1 MTGFAERRR
10 TKVGRHLLA
19 APAVLCATLILAGCG
34 DMSRFQTASRP
45 PAAAPAKP
53 ARPAVQTPT
62 AEREHER
69 ILASYGG
76 AYDDP
81 QLEALINKTVERL
94 VAASERPDLAYKVT
108 ILNSGAVN
116 AFALPTGQLYVTRGL
131 VALAND
137 TSELSS
143 VLSHE
148 MAHVLAKHAAIR
160 EDQARQAA
168 LVTHV
173 VTEMGTDPDLT
184 ALALAKSKLTMASF
198 SRAQEFEADGI
209 GVGISARAHFDPY
222 GAARFLTAMERNAA
236 LKAGKPSLDPR
247 SQDFLSS
254 HPATPE
260 RVQNAQ
266 ANARQYSSPAQGER
280 DRETYLAAID
290 NIVYG
295 EDPSEGF
302 VRGRRFLH
310 PKLGFTFQAPEGFTL
325 DNTAQAVIGVREGGS
340 QAMRFD
346 VVRVPAE
353 QKLTE
358 YLNSGWMEN
367 VDKASTEELTI
378 NGFPA
383 ASAVAHGEQW
393 QFRIYAL
400 RFGSDVYRF
409 IFATRHKTTESERNA
424 RETVASFRRLT
435 LDEIQAAR
443 PLRIKV
449 IPCSPA
455 IPWNRCLTA
464 WRASI
469 IPRSV
474 FACSTTSISTR
485 RSKYAIGSR
494 SWWTS
499 AYSATQFCSSR
510 SASGRGNSERSENTV
525 HRSAKS
531 PAERPGFLILQVL
544 LNQLRSFVGDRRVV
558 AIGINVAIRLG
569 ILTPPWRRGAGSWR
583 AGLRFP

>member
-1 MTGFAERRR
+1 LAIAGVCAA
-10 TKVGRHLLA
+10 LL
-19 APAVLCATLILAGCG
+19 LSGCG
-34 DMSRFQTASRP
+34 DMSRFHTASP
-45 PAAAPAKP
+45 SSATAKP
-53 ARPAVQTPT
+53 ARIAAQPSA

-69 ILASYGG
+69 ILSSYGG

-81 QLEALINKTVERL
+81 RLQSLITKTVDRL
-94 VAASERPDLAYKVT
+94 VAASDRPDLTYKVT

-131 VALAND
+131 IALASD

-160 EDQARQAA
+160 EDQAKQAA
-168 LVTHV
+168 IVTRV
-173 VTEMGTDPDLT
+173 VKEMGNDPDIT
-184 ALALAKSKLTMASF
+184 ALALAKTKLTMASF

-222 GAARFLTAMERNAA
+222 GAARFLYAMERNAA
-236 LKAGKPSLDPR
+236 LKAGRASIDPR

-266 ANARQYSSPAQGER
+266 TIARQFSSPQSGER
-280 DRETYLAAID
+280 DHDSYLAAID

-310 PKLGFTFQAPEGFTL
+310 PKLGFTFQAPSGFTL
-325 DNTAQAVIGVREGGS
+325 DNTAQAVIGVRDGGD

-353 QKLTE
+353 QSLSD

-367 VDKASTEELTI
+367 VDKASTEQLSI

-383 ASAVAHGEQW
+383 ASVAARGDQW
-393 QFRIYAL
+393 QFRVYAL

-409 IFATRHKTTESERNA
+409 IFAAKQKNLESDQNA
-424 RETVASFRRLT
+424 RETVRSFRRLT
-435 LDEIQAAR
+435 LEEIQAAR
-443 PLRIKV
+443 PLRIKIV
-449 IPCSPA
+449 TVQPGD
-455 IPWNRCLTA
+455 
-464 WRASI
+464 
-469 IPRSV
+469 SV
-474 FACSTTSISTR
+474 ESMSR
-485 RSKYAIGSR
+485 RMAGVDR
-494 SWWTS
+494 PE
-499 AYSATQFCSSR
+499 QRFR
-510 SASGRGNSERSENTV
+510 MLNGLDDSGKVKPGERV
-525 HRSAKS
+525 K
-531 PAERPGFLILQVL
+531 I
-544 LNQLRSFVGDRRVV
+544 VV
-558 AIGINVAIRLG
+558 D
-569 ILTPPWRRGAGSWR
+569 
-583 AGLRFP
+583 

>member
-1 MTGFAERRR
+1 MASLGRRLRRR
-10 TKVGRHLLA
+10 WNCDSRRGLA
-19 APAVLCATLILAGCG
+19 ASVLLCAALSLGGCG
-34 DMSRFQTASRP
+34 DISRFQTAS
-45 PAAAPAKP
+45 PAGSASTKP
-53 ARPAVQTPT
+53 VRTVAQTPA

-69 ILASYGG
+69 ILSSYGG

-81 QLEALINKTVERL
+81 RLEALITKTVDRL
-94 VAASERPDLAYKVT
+94 VAASDRPDLAYKVT

-131 VALAND
+131 IALASD

-148 MAHVLAKHAAIR
+148 MAHVLAKHASIR

-168 LVTHV
+168 IVTRV
-173 VTEMGTDPDLT
+173 VTDMGNDPDLT
-184 ALALAKSKLTMASF
+184 ALALAKTKLTMASF

-236 LKAGKPSLDPR
+236 MKAGKASLDPR

-254 HPATPE
+254 HPATPD
-260 RVQNAQ
+260 RVDNAR
-266 ANARQYSSPAQGER
+266 ANARQYTAPQGGEQ
-280 DRETYLAAID
+280 DREVYLSAID

-310 PKLGFTFQAPEGFTL
+310 PKLGFTFQAPEAFTL
-325 DNTAQAVIGVREGGS
+325 DNTAQAVIGVRDGGS

-353 QKLTE
+353 QTLGD

-367 VDKASTEELTI
+367 VDKATTEDITV

-383 ASAVAHGEQW
+383 ATALAHGDQW
-393 QFRIYAL
+393 QFRITTL

-409 IFATRHKTTESERNA
+409 IFAARQKTTESERNA

-435 LDEIQAAR
+435 LEEIQAAR

-449 IPCSPA
+449 I
-455 IPWNRCLTA
+455 
-464 WRASI
+464 
-469 IPRSV
+469 
-474 FACSTTSISTR
+474 
-485 RSKYAIGSR
+485 
-494 SWWTS
+494 
-499 AYSATQFCSSR
+499 
-510 SASGRGNSERSENTV
+510 TV
-525 HRSAKS
+525 QPGDTVESLSHRMAGVDR
-531 PAERPGFLILQVL
+531 PAERFRVLNGLEPHAQVKV
-544 LNQLRSFVGDRRVV
+544 RDKVKIVV
-558 AIGINVAIRLG
+558 D
-569 ILTPPWRRGAGSWR
+569 
-583 AGLRFP
+583 

>member
-1 MTGFAERRR
+1 VAGF
-10 TKVGRHLLA
+10 VGRRERGTSRRLWA
-19 APAVLCATLILAGCG
+19 ASALLCAAFALASCG
-34 DMSRFQTASRP
+34 DINRFQTAS
-45 PAAAPAKP
+45 PAANPAKP
-53 ARPAVQTPT
+53 NRTVAQTPA

-69 ILASYGG
+69 ILSSYGG

-81 QLEALINKTVERL
+81 KLEALIGKTVDRL
-94 VAASERPDLAYKVT
+94 VAASDRPDQAYKVT

-131 VALAND
+131 IALASD

-148 MAHVLAKHAAIR
+148 MAHVLAKHASIR

-168 LVTHV
+168 IVTRV
-173 VTEMGTDPDLT
+173 VTDMSNDPDLT
-184 ALALAKSKLTMASF
+184 ALALAKTKLTMASF

-222 GAARFLTAMERNAA
+222 GAARFLAAMERNAA
-236 LKAGKPSLDPR
+236 LKAGKTASLDPR
-247 SQDFLSS
+247 AQDFLSS

-266 ANARQYSSPAQGER
+266 NSARQYRAPEGGER
-280 DRETYLAAID
+280 DREAYLGAID

-310 PKLGFTFQAPEGFTL
+310 PKLGFTFAAPETFTL
-325 DNTAQAVIGVREGGS
+325 DNTAQAVIGVREGGT

-353 QKLTE
+353 QTLGE
-358 YLNSGWMEN
+358 YLNSGWMEG
-367 VDKASTEELTI
+367 VDKASTEDLTI

-383 ASAVAHGEQW
+383 ASATAHGDQW
-393 QFRIYAL
+393 QFRVYAL

-409 IFATRHKTTESERNA
+409 IFATKQRSIESDRNA
-424 RETVASFRRLT
+424 RETVNSFRRLT
-435 LDEIQAAR
+435 LEEIQAAR

-449 IPCSPA
+449 ITVQPGDTVESLSHRMAGVDRPA
-455 IPWNRCLTA
+455 DRF
-464 WRASI
+464 R
-469 IPRSV
+469 
-474 FACSTTSISTR
+474 
-485 RSKYAIGSR
+485 
-494 SWWTS
+494 
-499 AYSATQFCSSR
+499 
-510 SASGRGNSERSENTV
+510 
-525 HRSAKS
+525 
-531 PAERPGFLILQVL
+531 ILNGLDTHAQVKVRDL
-544 LNQLRSFVGDRRVV
+544 VKIVV
-558 AIGINVAIRLG
+558 D
-569 ILTPPWRRGAGSWR
+569 
-583 AGLRFP
+583 

>member
-1 MTGFAERRR
+1 MTTFLSRLRRR
-10 TKVGRHLLA
+10 GRRIGWRQFGAPALLA
-19 APAVLCATLILAGCG
+19 AALTLAGCG
-34 DMSRFQTASRP
+34 DFSRFQTPSASSS
-45 PAAAPAKP
+45 PAKP
-53 ARPAVQTPT
+53 GRTLAQTPA

-69 ILASYGG
+69 ILSSYGG

-81 QLEALINKTVERL
+81 RLEALIGKTVDRL
-94 VAASERPDLAYKVT
+94 VAASDRPDLAYRVT

-131 VALAND
+131 VALASD

-148 MAHVLAKHAAIR
+148 MAHVLAKHASIR

-168 LVTHV
+168 IVTRV
-173 VTEMGTDPDLT
+173 VTDMGNDPDLT
-184 ALALAKSKLTMASF
+184 ALALAKTKLTMASF

-236 LKAGKPSLDPR
+236 LKAGKSSVDPR

-254 HPATPE
+254 HPATPD
-260 RVQNAQ
+260 RVDNAR
-266 ANARQYSSPAQGER
+266 ANARQYSAPAGAEQ
-280 DRETYLAAID
+280 DREIYLGAID

-310 PKLGFTFQAPEGFTL
+310 PKLGFTFQAPEAFTL
-325 DNTAQAVIGVREGGS
+325 DNTAQAVIGVRDGGS

-353 QKLTE
+353 QTLGE

-367 VDKASTEELTI
+367 VDKTTTEDITV

-383 ASAVAHGEQW
+383 ATALAHGEQW
-393 QFRIYAL
+393 HFRVYAL

-409 IFATRHKTTESERNA
+409 IFATKQKTLESERNA

-435 LDEIQAAR
+435 LEEIQAAR

-449 IPCSPA
+449 I
-455 IPWNRCLTA
+455 
-464 WRASI
+464 
-469 IPRSV
+469 
-474 FACSTTSISTR
+474 
-485 RSKYAIGSR
+485 
-494 SWWTS
+494 
-499 AYSATQFCSSR
+499 
-510 SASGRGNSERSENTV
+510 TV
-525 HRSAKS
+525 QPGDTVESLSHRMTGMDR
-531 PAERPGFLILQVL
+531 PAERFRVLNGLEPHAQV
-544 LNQLRSFVGDRRVV
+544 RPRDRVKIVV
-558 AIGINVAIRLG
+558 D
-569 ILTPPWRRGAGSWR
+569 
-583 AGLRFP
+583 

>member
-1 MTGFAERRR
+1 
-10 TKVGRHLLA
+10 LA
-19 APAVLCATLILAGCG
+19 ASALVCAALSLSGCG
-34 DMSRFQTASRP
+34 DISRFQSGSPASS
-45 PAAAPAKP
+45 PAAKP
-53 ARPAVQTPT
+53 ARTVAQTPA

-69 ILASYGG
+69 ILSSYGG

-81 QLEALINKTVERL
+81 RLEALITRTVDRL
-94 VAASERPDLAYKVT
+94 VAASDRPDLAYRVT

-131 VALAND
+131 IALASD

-148 MAHVLAKHAAIR
+148 MAHVLAKHASIR

-168 LVTHV
+168 IVTRV
-173 VTEMGTDPDLT
+173 VTDMGNDPDLT
-184 ALALAKSKLTMASF
+184 ALALAKTKLTMASF

-222 GAARFLTAMERNAA
+222 GASRFLTAMERNAA
-236 LKAGKPSLDPR
+236 MKAGKASLDPR

-266 ANARQYSSPAQGER
+266 ANARQYTSPQGGEQ
-280 DRETYLAAID
+280 DREAYLSAID

-310 PKLGFTFQAPEGFTL
+310 PKLGFTFQAPEAFTL
-325 DNTAQAVIGVREGGS
+325 DNTAQAVIGVRDGGN

-353 QKLTE
+353 QTLAE

-367 VDKASTEELTI
+367 VDKATTEDITV

-383 ASAVAHGEQW
+383 ATALARGDQW
-393 QFRIYAL
+393 QFRVTTL

-409 IFATRHKTTESERNA
+409 IFAAKQKTTESERNA

-435 LDEIQAAR
+435 LEEIQAAR

-449 IPCSPA
+449 I
-455 IPWNRCLTA
+455 
-464 WRASI
+464 
-469 IPRSV
+469 
-474 FACSTTSISTR
+474 
-485 RSKYAIGSR
+485 
-494 SWWTS
+494 
-499 AYSATQFCSSR
+499 
-510 SASGRGNSERSENTV
+510 TV
-525 HRSAKS
+525 QPGDTVESLSHRMMGVDR
-531 PAERPGFLILQVL
+531 PAERFRVLNGLEAHAQVKV
-544 LNQLRSFVGDRRVV
+544 RDRVKIVV
-558 AIGINVAIRLG
+558 D
-569 ILTPPWRRGAGSWR
+569 
-583 AGLRFP
+583 

>member
-1 MTGFAERRR
+1 MSMIVAGCGDLRETRKSRR
-10 TKVGRHLLA
+10 LWA
-19 APAVLCATLILAGCG
+19 AAAVLCATLTIAGCG
-34 DMSRFQTASRP
+34 DMTRFGGSQIASGP
-45 PAAAPAKP
+45 SKPAKTI
-53 ARPAVQTPT
+53 AQTPA

-69 ILASYGG
+69 ILSSYGG
-76 AYDDP
+76 SYDDP
-81 QLEALINKTVERL
+81 NLEALIGKTVDRL

-131 VALAND
+131 VALASD

-148 MAHVLAKHAAIR
+148 MAHVLAKHASIR
-160 EDQARQAA
+160 ENQVRQNAI
-168 LVTHV
+168 VTRV
-173 VTEMGTDPDLT
+173 MTDMANDPDLT
-184 ALALAKSKLTMASF
+184 ALALAKTKLTMANF

-209 GVGISARAHFDPY
+209 GVGISARAQFDPY
-222 GAARFLTAMERNAA
+222 GASRFLTSMERNAA
-236 LKAGKPSLDPR
+236 LKAGKAALDPR

-266 ANARQYSSPAQGER
+266 ANARQYNSPQGGER
-280 DRETYLAAID
+280 DRETYLTAID

-310 PKLGFTFQAPEGFTL
+310 PKLGFTFAAPEAFTL
-325 DNTAQAVIGVREGGS
+325 DNTAQAVIGVREGGNH
-340 QAMRFD
+340 AMRFD

-353 QKLTE
+353 QSLGE

-367 VDKASTEELTI
+367 VDKASTEDFAI

-383 ASAVAHGEQW
+383 ASVVAQGDQW
-393 QFRIYAL
+393 QFKVYAL

-409 IFATRHKTTESERNA
+409 IFAAKHKTTESERNA
-424 RETVASFRRLT
+424 RETVSSFRRLT

-449 IPCSPA
+449 I
-455 IPWNRCLTA
+455 
-464 WRASI
+464 
-469 IPRSV
+469 
-474 FACSTTSISTR
+474 
-485 RSKYAIGSR
+485 
-494 SWWTS
+494 
-499 AYSATQFCSSR
+499 
-510 SASGRGNSERSENTV
+510 TV
-525 HRSAKS
+525 QPGDTVESLSHRMAGVDR
-531 PAERPGFLILQVL
+531 PAERFRILNGLDARAQVKP
-544 LNQLRSFVGDRRVV
+544 RDRVKIVV
-558 AIGINVAIRLG
+558 D
-569 ILTPPWRRGAGSWR
+569 
-583 AGLRFP
+583 